1 MIFDSAVTHSH
12 QVSIGI
18 VVDDMGIRFID
29 WVHRRKKIR
38 MVVYIYIK
46 GMPPHPP
53 VHFAF
58 TGTLVELP
66 VGSTLQKKHI
76 RVRIPYTILFK
87 HSGHSEKILLCR
99 VILKKLHTNKKRECE

>member
-66 VGSTLQKKHI
+66 GGSTLQKN
-76 RVRIPYTILFK
+76 T
-87 HSGHSEKILLCR
+87 
-99 VILKKLHTNKKRECE
+99 